1 MPAACD
7 WNGSYQAQ
15 KKPPPVEEDAEI
27 IFSGGKPEINGVA
40 LASGEV
46 IAVHAVAVLYLP
58 MTEPMAEQRRIP
70 CFVVA
75 VKGRI

>member
-7 WNGSYQAQ
+7 WNESNQAQ
-15 KKPPPVEEDAEI
+15 KKLPPVEEDAETM
-27 IFSGGKPEINGVA
+27 FSGGKPEIDGVA

-46 IAVHAVAVLYLP
+46 IAAHAVAVLYLP
-58 MTEPMAEQRRIP
+58 MTDPMAEQRRIP